1 MEKARWKAHVP
12 MKISETE
19 KSQMKKVRRKP
30 NQTRKIQTKKVS
42 WMEVGS
48 D

>member
-1 MEKARWKAHVP
+1 MEKARWEAHVP

-19 KSQMKKVRRKP
+19 KSQMKKVRRKQ
-30 NQTRKIQTKKVS
+30 NQTRKSKTEKVR
-42 WMEVGS
+42 WMKEGS